1 MNNEYLDV
9 IKQVKEGFQA
19 TKGKGYCFITNPI
32 PFVLIVF
39 DIIISLINK
48 RPNIRILVV
57 LNEYKDK
64 TNIVDAF
71 NSTGRE
77 IFLENVKFLSLNY
90 ADKTVLTPYDCVIF
104 INPVDDVSIV
114 EKVSRAI
121 KFALVIFKKP
131 FINNYYINRLNNTLK
146 EIPIKIDKER
156 LNNSRIYSPVE
167 EYRHKAIIS
176 EDDLE
181 LSKKYDAY
189 IKDSISIF
197 GDLKTIEYC
206 RSGNPA
212 LHQSAMDCRYVVA
225 YKNGWS
231 NSMDK
236 TIEINQQIDALY
248 NPNALR
254 ERASITYN
262 VVRERNELITDY
274 EGKLEE
280 INKII
285 KEHPDERFLIIS
297 KRSEFAT
304 AITDYL
310 NMNSTS
316 QICASCHNKLVPI
329 DMLDSYGKPVLVK
342 SGVSKGKPRMLGAQ
356 AQCTK
361 NLQLFRSGKIKAI
374 STNSSPDKDLDMDIT
389 SIIITSPS
397 CQSLEEYLYR
407 LSNVRITNPVLKLYN
422 IYCTNTSEEKK
433 LNIKMSQNHKII
445 NKNEQNVV
453 FDENCGV
460 IVC

>member
-167 EYRHKAIIS
+167 EYRHKATIS

-212 LHQSAMDCRYVVA
+212 LQQSAMDCRYVVA

-248 NPNALR
+248 NPNAIGERVNTVFQIAHLR
-254 ERASITYN
+254 KK
-262 VVRERNELITDY
+262 LLTD
-274 EGKLEE
+274 
-280 INKII
+280 NKAKIPII
-285 KEHPDERFLIIS
+285 KNIIDSNKDKRILIVS
-297 KRSEFAT
+297 YSGEFCNEIQKT
-304 AITDYL
+304 LFNEGYDILGY
-310 NMNSTS
+310 
-316 QICASCHNKLVPI
+316 HNDLE
-329 DMLDSYGKPVLVK
+329 DSYLTDENGQIICYK
-342 SGVSKGKPRMLGAQ
+342 SGSLKGQPKV
-356 AQCTK
+356 
-361 NLQLFRSGKIKAI
+361 FKAAAL
-374 STNSSPDKDLDMDIT
+374 STNNLMYYNAGHCNILCIKSSCKPDVELSCD
-389 SIIITSPS
+389 IIIFTTPLIDDIFTFRKRFQNISIP
-397 CQSLEEYLYR
+397 
-407 LSNVRITNPVLKLYN
+407 NPAIIHR
-422 IYCTNTSEEKK
+422 IYCTGTNEE
-433 LNIKMSQNHKII
+433 NIILKEVASSLIRLHEDI
-445 NKNEQNVV
+445 NEQSYTI
-453 FDENCGV
+453 DEKSGD
-460 IVC
+460 IIL